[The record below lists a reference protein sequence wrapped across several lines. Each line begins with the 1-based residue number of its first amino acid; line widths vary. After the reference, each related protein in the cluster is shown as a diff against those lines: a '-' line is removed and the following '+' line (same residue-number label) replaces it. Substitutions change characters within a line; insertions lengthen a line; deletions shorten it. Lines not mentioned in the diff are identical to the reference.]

1 VGKHV
6 VYVGT
11 ALCTIFALLPPAFVS
26 AAAPA
31 SQPDYRLLKLE
42 GSLVKW
48 GDRRL
53 GAGAVVSYAF
63 ATSPTRFE
71 SARNCGDLLPLD
83 DLAARHG
90 IPPETLQAEAAAAFR
105 IWEAAANITFV
116 ALDDPAHANI
126 LIGAQGKPVGRAF
139 ADVMYQPGSEHDV
152 KLIDKALVCLNPNQ
166 PWKVGF
172 DGNISV
178 YDIRYTLVHEIG
190 HAIGLDHPGPTGQV
204 MSFRYHEKFSDL
216 QPGDFRGIQALY
228 GTNLERFASDGLL
241 PVLTK

>member
-1 VGKHV
+1 MGKHA
-6 VYVGT
+6 VYVGA
-11 ALCTIFALLPPAFVS
+11 ALCTVLAVLFAAISS

-31 SQPDYRLLKLE
+31 SPPDYRLLKLD

-48 GDRRL
+48 GERRL

-63 ATSPTRFE
+63 ATTPTRFDQ
-71 SARNCGDLLPLD
+71 ARNCGDLLPLD

-90 IPPETLQAEAAAAFR
+90 ISPATLQAEAAAAFR

-139 ADVMYQPGSEHDV
+139 ADVMYQPGSEHGV

-172 DGNISV
+172 DGNTSV

-190 HAIGLDHPGPTGQV
+190 HAIGLDHPGPAGQV

-216 QPGDFRGIQALY
+216 QPGDFRGVQALY
-228 GTNLERFASDGLL
+228 GTNLERFASDAVL
-241 PVLTK
+241 PILTK